1 MYVPE
6 NVQGILIF
14 TIFKSD
20 LLIHPPLSSTKGQ
33 YSRWQATDLRVIQL
47 VERGLTE
54 LYYSLPTWSGDLT
67 APVSS
72 LCLRV
77 CLIWVCVILEVVE
90 SFGVKLRHFFYKL
103 LILQPT
109 SEYVVPLAK
118 QVHIGATFVGLD
130 WSSKLWNSLNI
141 DWTPFSLFC
150 WHDLNGW
157 NEYVQKNNSLD
168 DSSWSRWWYGLGWN
182 VLCNLCS
189 PSAVCFPT
197 SPSAQ
202 STGTYRLLLP
212 LLNIVLCTQAPT
224 KTYVGKFPAHTY
236 LLIVQ
241 GYTFLHCAG
250 AQVEPR
256 G

>member
-6 NVQGILIF
+6 NVQGISIF
-14 TIFKSD
+14 PIFKSD

-90 SFGVKLRHFFYKL
+90 SLEVKLRHFFYKL
-103 LILQPT
+103 LIWQPT
-109 SEYVVPLAK
+109 SECAVPLAK
-118 QVHIGATFVGLD
+118 QVHICLIEVQNT
-130 WSSKLWNSLNI
+130 KLWYSLNI

-150 WHDLNGW
+150 GRDLNGW
-157 NEYVQKNNSLD
+157 NEYV
-168 DSSWSRWWYGLGWN
+168 
-182 VLCNLCS
+182 
-189 PSAVCFPT
+189 
-197 SPSAQ
+197 
-202 STGTYRLLLP
+202 
-212 LLNIVLCTQAPT
+212 
-224 KTYVGKFPAHTY
+224 
-236 LLIVQ
+236 
-241 GYTFLHCAG
+241 
-250 AQVEPR
+250 
-256 G
+256 